1 MEDDEHMGD
10 SLTAPVWADA
20 MSTRF
25 HVMAATKGYQP
36 SFLAIGDAFFYGRG
50 GLPRYVYTLY
60 QVQNTYHCDHN
71 FRILFLLLRVL
82 SMRVYN
88 HIARLRSRCTVRFV
102 AP

>member
-1 MEDDEHMGD
+1 MGD

-60 QVQNTYHCDHN
+60 
-71 FRILFLLLRVL
+71 RI
-82 SMRVYN
+82 
-88 HIARLRSRCTVRFV
+88 HITATTIFV
-102 AP
+102 SCFFFCVSYQCGYITILHDLEVGVP